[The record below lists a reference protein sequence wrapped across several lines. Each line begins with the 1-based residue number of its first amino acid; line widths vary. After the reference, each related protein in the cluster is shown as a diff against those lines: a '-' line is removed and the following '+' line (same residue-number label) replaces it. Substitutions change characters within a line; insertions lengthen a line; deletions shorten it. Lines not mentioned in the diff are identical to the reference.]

1 MAIPP
6 QNPFQFQQVNPA
18 TSVSYQEPV
27 MKAAPPS
34 THITNTDLTA
44 TIDPALASNNNNSSG
59 SKKQK
64 TTPPCDRC
72 RQRRIKCDRLEPIC
86 SSCIKYKA
94 PCQRTAIPAGHP
106 LSLVSMDAVGSPG
119 LRIMTNAGKRG
130 RHFTETEILDSCLR
144 DVQSLQLNRLRRI
157 EQFFDRVGIEEN
169 RLEEIGWLSEQ
180 IKVQHES
187 THGTH
192 PDLNYR
198 PEEVVDKLGHRASLS
213 WIKQL
218 LPLLQATKGIQQVP
232 STAHLYSKS
241 AAPPQADTA
250 LQATLAEDG
259 AFTCPAPTPTP
270 FPSRVPLSVLN
281 KTMFELSVYDCT
293 EYLGPVAGTRASS
306 WSEEMRFPLPW
317 LVPEPQVKDSLLALP
332 PLELMLEL
340 IEWMIQ
346 SPLYV
351 YFPILTKASIMNAL
365 TAAIPGPDAPSLGIE
380 KPLTSPS
387 VADSGALP
395 QRITGRVS
403 AIFLLN
409 AIMALGAAYR
419 SNAIKEKKEHR
430 LLDNKNIQDL
440 PEHDF
445 QTYFDRSQALTAYI
459 LAQPRVSSLQGL
471 LLLMKCPTIPG
482 IQNLYREQA
491 CAMALAL
498 GLHRDCEPWTLCRSV
513 TQLRRNIFWCCYVI
527 DASYSLNSG
536 SPERFPDDYISIGL
550 PKLPSLELG
559 DDNGELE
566 FESET
571 NRIGFLLEQA
581 KLWKIVKKI
590 RRCGQTS
597 HNSEDGYREGSNLY
611 RAPENQIPAVPSMT
625 GMSPTPQYG
634 FPGNSST
641 GQSPYSPYSAQGTP
655 KTPTSVSASQPAWI
669 WRADSARRILDVELA
684 RWQMDLPSHLRFD
697 FALTRKDDPCPHA
710 VRRNGLGAMLQ
721 LIFNEVLILLHHPF
735 LALADSQGLS
745 KRDQSS
751 QPPSRNSKSRSSTS
765 SIKSPRS
772 RRSSS
777 TSRSHSISMPNSSSL
792 SDDGIVRPTKPA
804 PPFLNSCIKAAEA
817 ITFLIEHLLRTT
829 PEWLACHNGADS
841 AIHIAERVHALN
853 VSLAAKNVSLG
864 TPLITGS
871 ASHVSSMQ
879 AKSQYRRTRAFR
891 KTVADLDK
899 FTMPNDYRPELLTQE
914 LIVRGT
920 ARDRLVRSMKH
931 MLQHRVGDLYYRL
944 PRSAPELDSQSEGEG
959 SEQDQ
964 SATAAGTGH
973 DFLDLKLAYMDERVW
988 IRFYNTRIHDH
999 IETKNGSE
1007 TWQEIL
1013 HPFSPTPEL
1022 DLDDEGEEETD
1033 HQHPFGLSIME
1044 ELSLP
1049 IYEVDEAEDGES
1061 NKQRAPRQRFNSRG
1075 EEVASESTEDT
1086 MDPPQVS
1093 TATFLEIFSINTP
1106 STEVCS
1112 GIMGGDPSLYLVGQ
1126 QTFTHQKDGSNGG
1139 IDPTYDQSYYQGYD
1153 SPQVSLDNFDPSMV
1167 LDGSPHSRAHS
1178 SGADQSSRGYYNMGA
1193 FLHQNR
1199 PPQSQTQYPQEI
1211 FQPSPN
1217 QHQHQHHR
1225 HHHNHPQP
1233 LRQQNTH
1240 PLQQDPNG
1248 PFPNFDLHTG
1258 AQIMGFDPS
1267 TSSPS
1272 SYSTPDSP
1280 NQPTPLEN
1288 NLGLGLVSVSAPL
1301 SLQQQMAMDGGH
1313 YLNLVSQQFP
1323 NQHIPTQPQ
1332 GPMDSY
1338 QQQQHQQLQQHQSLD
1353 STLSSTAGG
1362 SNPIV
1367 RPFYGMPMGG
1377 FMTPGL
1383 DSLPVINRTT
1393 QATSFFGGSS
1403 STTNGYSSTVGQPLS
1418 SPPSGWSLE
1427 AGTANAV
1434 SSYLAKSEPHSP
1446 ALPPS
1451 LVSSVPTSPIP
1462 MHQSSFRLMLSPTTE
1477 SIQGIS
1483 NRMNAWDGING
1494 PKVVDDSD
1502 LQGPSLM
1509 EYSSSTV
1516 YHHQQQT
1523 HPHQRQHHHHQQANG
1538 SLLEAPAA
1546 GGSTSQFGSSWSS
1559 ASSSSELTTTSTTT
1573 STTTGTTTTSN
1584 SAAGTSSSSSSST
1597 RMDGIEAGPSSKSSS
1612 SSVSISAVPETP
1624 FGDYGER
1631 KMSVVD
1637 ERGVGI
1643 GSEGG
1648 KESTLLHG
1656 RSFNPLRSASISGR
1670 SR

>member
-27 MKAAPPS
+27 MKAAPLS
-34 THITNTDLTA
+34 SHNANSNIAA
-44 TIDPALASNNNNSSG
+44 TIDPALASNNNNSPG

-94 PCQRTAIPAGHP
+94 PCQRTAVPTGHH
-106 LSLVSMDAVGSPG
+106 LSLVSMDAVGPPG
-119 LRIMTNAGKRG
+119 LRIMTNAGKRD
-130 RHFTETEILDSCLR
+130 RHSETEILDSCLR

-232 STAHLYSKS
+232 STAHLYTKS
-241 AAPPQADTA
+241 VAQPQADTA
-250 LQATLAEDG
+250 LQATLTEDG
-259 AFTCPAPTPTP
+259 AFTCPAPRPTP

-293 EYLGPVAGTRASS
+293 EYLGPVAGTKASS

-317 LVPEPQVKDSLLALP
+317 LVPEPQVKDSLLVLP

-346 SPLYV
+346 SPIYV

-380 KPLTSPS
+380 KPLATLS
-387 VADSGALP
+387 VADSGTLP

-430 LLDNKNIQDL
+430 LLENNNIQEL
-440 PEHDF
+440 PEHNF

-536 SPERFPDDYISIGL
+536 SPERFSDDYISIGL

-559 DDNGELE
+559 DDFGELE
-566 FESET
+566 FEGET

-625 GMSPTPQYG
+625 GMSPAPQYG
-634 FPGNSST
+634 FPSNTST
-641 GQSPYSPYSAQGTP
+641 SPYSPYSSQGTP
-655 KTPTSVSASQPAWI
+655 KTPTSASVPQPAWV

-745 KRDQSS
+745 KRDQAI
-751 QPPSRNSKSRSSTS
+751 QPLSRNSKSRSSTS

-777 TSRSHSISMPNSSSL
+777 TSRSHSASIPNSSSL

-804 PPFLNSCIKAAEA
+804 PPFLNSCTKAAEA

-829 PEWLACHNGADS
+829 PEWLACHNEADS

-864 TPLITGS
+864 TSLATGS
-871 ASHVSSMQ
+871 ASHITSMQ
-879 AKSQYRRTRAFR
+879 AKSQYRRTRAYR

-920 ARDRLVRSMKH
+920 ARDRLVRSMKQ

-944 PRSAPELDSQSEGEG
+944 PRSMPELDFQSEGER
-959 SEQDQ
+959 SEQEQ
-964 SATAAGTGH
+964 SAASIGTGH
-973 DFLDLKLAYMDERVW
+973 DFLDLKLAYKDERVW
-988 IRFYNTRIHDH
+988 IRVYNTRIQDH
-999 IETKNGSE
+999 LETKNGSE
-1007 TWQEIL
+1007 TWHEIL

-1022 DLDDEGEEETD
+1022 EVEDEGEEEMD
-1033 HQHPFGLSIME
+1033 HQHPFGFSMMKE
-1044 ELSLP
+1044 FSLP
-1049 IYEVDEAEDGES
+1049 IYEADEAEDGES
-1061 NKQRAPRQRFNSRG
+1061 NKQRAPRRRFNSRG
-1075 EEVASESTEDT
+1075 EETTSEITEDT

-1093 TATFLEIFSINTP
+1093 TTTFLENFSINTP
-1106 STEVCS
+1106 SNEVCS
-1112 GIMGGDPSLYLVGQ
+1112 GMGGDPSIFLDGQ
-1126 QTFTHQKDGSNGG
+1126 QTFAHQKDGSNGG
-1139 IDPTYDQSYYQGYD
+1139 IDPAYDQSYYQGYG
-1153 SPQVSLDNFDPSMV
+1153 SPQVSIENFDPSMV
-1167 LDGSPHSRAHS
+1167 LDGSPHSRVHS
-1178 SGADQSSRGYYNMGA
+1178 SGADQSGRGYYNMST
-1193 FLHQNR
+1193 FLHQDR
-1199 PPQSQTQYPQEI
+1199 PPQGQTQYPQEI
-1211 FQPSPN
+1211 FQASPN
-1217 QHQHQHHR
+1217 QHQHHH

-1233 LRQQNTH
+1233 LRQQSTH

-1248 PFPNFDLHTG
+1248 SFPNIDLYTS
-1258 AQIMGFDPS
+1258 APMLGFDPS

-1272 SYSTPDSP
+1272 SYSAPDSP
-1280 NQPTPLEN
+1280 NQPPPPLEN

-1332 GPMDSY
+1332 GPMGSY
-1338 QQQQHQQLQQHQSLD
+1338 QQQQHQQHQQQQQSLD
-1353 STLSSTAGG
+1353 PTLSSAAAGG
-1362 SNPIV
+1362 NPIV

-1393 QATSFFGGSS
+1393 QATSYYEPSS
-1403 STTNGYSSTVGQPLS
+1403 SATNGFSSAVGQALS

-1427 AGTANAV
+1427 PGTANAV
-1434 SSYLAKSEPHSP
+1434 ASYLAKSEPHSP

-1462 MHQSSFRLMLSPTTE
+1462 THQSSFRLMLSPTTE

-1494 PKVVDDSD
+1494 PKVVDESD

-1509 EYSSSTV
+1509 EYSTSTA

-1523 HPHQRQHHHHQQANG
+1523 HHHQRQHHHHQHANG

-1546 GGSTSQFGSSWSS
+1546 GGSTSLFGSSWSS
-1559 ASSSSELTTTSTTT
+1559 ASSNSELTTT
-1573 STTTGTTTTSN
+1573 STTTGTTTAASN

-1612 SSVSISAVPETP
+1612 SSVSVSAVPETP
-1624 FGDYGER
+1624 FGDYGES
-1631 KMSVVD
+1631 KMSVVVD
-1637 ERGVGI
+1637 ERCVGAVI
-1643 GSEGG
+1643 EGD
-1648 KESTLLHG
+1648 KESTVLHG
-1656 RSFNPLRSASISGR
+1656 RSFNPLRSASVSGR
-1670 SR
+1670 SH

>member
-1 MAIPP
+1 MD
-6 QNPFQFQQVNPA
+6 
-18 TSVSYQEPV
+18 PV
-27 MKAAPPS
+27 GA
-34 THITNTDLTA
+34 
-44 TIDPALASNNNNSSG
+44 
-59 SKKQK
+59 
-64 TTPPCDRC
+64 
-72 RQRRIKCDRLEPIC
+72 
-86 SSCIKYKA
+86 
-94 PCQRTAIPAGHP
+94 
-106 LSLVSMDAVGSPG
+106 PG
-119 LRIMTNAGKRG
+119 LRILTNSGKRD
-130 RHFTETEILDSCLR
+130 RRLTETEILDSCLR
-144 DVQSLQLNRLRRI
+144 DVQSLQMNRLRRI

-241 AAPPQADTA
+241 LALPQADAA
-250 LQATLAEDG
+250 LQATLTEDG
-259 AFTCPAPTPTP
+259 SFICPAPKPTP

-317 LVPEPQVKDSLLALP
+317 LVPEPQVKDSLLVLP

-365 TAAIPGPDAPSLGIE
+365 SAAIPGPDAPSLGIE
-380 KPLTSPS
+380 KPLASHS

-419 SNAIKEKKEHR
+419 SNAIKEKKKHH
-430 LLDNKNIQDL
+430 LLDNNNIQEL
-440 PEHDF
+440 PEHNF

-536 SPERFPDDYISIGL
+536 SPERFSDDYISIGL

-559 DDNGELE
+559 DDIGELE
-566 FESET
+566 FEGET

-611 RAPENQIPAVPSMT
+611 RAAGNQTPATPSMT
-625 GMSPTPQYG
+625 GMSPAPQYG
-634 FPGNSST
+634 FHGNSST
-641 GQSPYSPYSAQGTP
+641 SQSYSPYSP
-655 KTPTSVSASQPAWI
+655 KTPTHAGSSQPSWV

-697 FALTRKDDPCPHA
+697 FSLTRKDDPCPHA

-745 KRDQSS
+745 KHDQTT
-751 QPPSRNSKSRSSTS
+751 PSPARNSKSRSSTS

-777 TSRSHSISMPNSSSL
+777 TSRSYSTSMPSTSSL
-792 SDDGIVRPTKPA
+792 SDDGIVRPMKPA
-804 PPFLNSCIKAAEA
+804 PPFLNSCTKAAEA

-829 PEWLACHNGADS
+829 PEWLACHNEADS

-853 VSLAAKNVSLG
+853 VSLAAKNASLG
-864 TPLITGS
+864 TPLTAGS
-871 ASHVSSMQ
+871 ASHVSSVQ
-879 AKSQYRRTRAFR
+879 AKSQYRRTKAFR

-899 FTMPNDYRPELLTQE
+899 FTMPDDYRPELLTQE

-920 ARDRLVRSMKH
+920 ARDRLVRSMKQ
-931 MLQHRVGDLYYRL
+931 MLQHRFDDQSYRL
-944 PRSAPELDSQSEGEG
+944 PRGAPELDSQSEGED
-959 SEQDQ
+959 SEQDR
-964 SATAAGTGH
+964 SVADLATGH
-973 DFLDLKLAYMDERVW
+973 DFLDMKLAYMDERVW
-988 IRFYNTRIHDH
+988 IRYYNTRIQDH
-999 IETKNGSE
+999 VESKNGSE
-1007 TWQEIL
+1007 TWQEVL
-1013 HPFSPTPEL
+1013 HPFSSTSEPEF
-1022 DLDDEGEEETD
+1022 EEEEDETEY
-1033 HQHPFGLSIME
+1033 HHPLGFSLME
-1044 ELSLP
+1044 ELNMP
-1049 IYEVDEAEDGES
+1049 IYEVDEAQEGDP
-1061 NKQRAPRQRFNSRG
+1061 NKQHAPRRLFNSRG
-1075 EEVASESTEDT
+1075 EKGTSESTDDI

-1093 TATFLEIFSINTP
+1093 TSTFLEIFSMNT
-1106 STEVCS
+1106 CS
-1112 GIMGGDPSLYLVGQ
+1112 ADALGGDPNLLLGGHQS
-1126 QTFTHQKDGSNGG
+1126 FAHQKDSSNGG
-1139 IDPTYDQSYYQGYD
+1139 VVPSYDQQAYYQGYGSPPVSMD
-1153 SPQVSLDNFDPSMV
+1153 SFDPSAV
-1167 LDGSPHSRAHS
+1167 LEGSQHGRTPSA
-1178 SGADQSSRGYYNMGA
+1178 GTDQPGRRYYNMGA
-1193 FLHQNR
+1193 FLHQDR
-1199 PPQSQTQYPQEI
+1199 FPQGQTQYPQEI
-1211 FQPSPN
+1211 FQPSR
-1217 QHQHQHHR
+1217 HQHQHH
-1225 HHHNHPQP
+1225 PQP
-1233 LRQQNTH
+1233 HRQQNAH

-1248 PFPNFDLHTG
+1248 SFPHFDLQTG
-1258 AQIMGFDPS
+1258 APIMGYDHS

-1272 SYSTPDSP
+1272 SYSAPDSP
-1280 NQPTPLEN
+1280 SQPPLEN

-1301 SLQQQMAMDGGH
+1301 LLQQQMSMDQSH
-1313 YLNLVSQQFP
+1313 YLHLVSQQFP

-1332 GPMDSY
+1332 GSMHSY
-1338 QQQQHQQLQQHQSLD
+1338 QQQPQQQQQQQQQQPLD
-1353 STLSSTAGG
+1353 PTLSSATSNG
-1362 SNPIV
+1362 NPII
-1367 RPFYGMPMGG
+1367 RPFFGMPMGG

-1393 QATSFFGGSS
+1393 QAPSYYGAAVSSATNGGSNS
-1403 STTNGYSSTVGQPLS
+1403 NSAVGQALS
-1418 SPPSGWSLE
+1418 SSQASWSLDS
-1427 AGTANAV
+1427 GAV
-1434 SSYLAKSEPHSP
+1434 NSVASYLAKSEPHSP

-1462 MHQSSFRLMLSPTTE
+1462 THQPSFRLMLSPTSE

-1483 NRMNAWDGING
+1483 NQMNAWDGING
-1494 PKVVDDSD
+1494 PKVVDASD
-1502 LQGPSLM
+1502 LQGPTLM
-1509 EYSSSTV
+1509 EYSSSNA
-1516 YHHQQQT
+1516 YHHHQHQQT
-1523 HPHQRQHHHHQQANG
+1523 LHHHHQATTG
-1538 SLLEAPAA
+1538 PLLEASAA
-1546 GGSTSQFGSSWSS
+1546 GGSTSQYGSSWSS
-1559 ASSSSELTTTSTTT
+1559 ASSSSELTNA
-1573 STTTGTTTTSN
+1573 TTTTTASV
-1584 SAAGTSSSSSSST
+1584 SAAAALSSSSST

-1612 SSVSISAVPETP
+1612 SVSAVPETP
-1624 FGDYGER
+1624 FGGYSTGGSGMLLDTG
-1631 KMSVVD
+1631 KMTMGD
-1637 ERGVGI
+1637 ERIVGD
-1643 GSEGG
+1643 GG
-1648 KESTLLHG
+1648 KEATLLHG
-1656 RSFNPLRSASISGR
+1656 RQFNPLRSASISG
-1670 SR
+1670 

>member
-1 MAIPP
+1 MD
-6 QNPFQFQQVNPA
+6 
-18 TSVSYQEPV
+18 SVGV
-27 MKAAPPS
+27 
-34 THITNTDLTA
+34 
-44 TIDPALASNNNNSSG
+44 
-59 SKKQK
+59 
-64 TTPPCDRC
+64 
-72 RQRRIKCDRLEPIC
+72 
-86 SSCIKYKA
+86 
-94 PCQRTAIPAGHP
+94 
-106 LSLVSMDAVGSPG
+106 PG
-119 LRIMTNAGKRG
+119 LRIMTNAGKRD

-144 DVQSLQLNRLRRI
+144 DVQSLQMHRLRRI

-169 RLEEIGWLSEQ
+169 RLEEVGWLSEQ
-180 IKVQHES
+180 IRVQHES

-192 PDLNYR
+192 PDLSYR
-198 PEEVVDKLGHRASLS
+198 PEEVVDKLGHRASLA

-218 LPLLQATKGIQQVP
+218 LPLLQATKSIQQVP
-232 STAHLYSKS
+232 STAHLYLKS

-259 AFTCPAPTPTP
+259 NFTCPAPRPTP

-317 LVPEPQVKDSLLALP
+317 LIPEPQVKDSLLVLP

-380 KPLTSPS
+380 KPLAAHS
-387 VADSGALP
+387 VTDSGALP

-419 SNAIKEKKEHR
+419 SNTIKEKKKHR
-430 LLDNKNIQDL
+430 LLDNSNIQEL
-440 PEHDF
+440 PEHNF

-459 LAQPRVSSLQGL
+459 LAQPRISSLQGL

-550 PKLPSLELG
+550 PKLPSLEQG
-559 DDNGELE
+559 DDIGELE
-566 FESET
+566 FEGET

-597 HNSEDGYREGSNLY
+597 HNSEDGCHEGSNLY
-611 RAPENQIPAVPSMT
+611 RAPENQIPAAPSMT
-625 GMSPTPQYG
+625 GMSPAPQYG
-634 FPGNSST
+634 FS
-641 GQSPYSPYSAQGTP
+641 GTP
-655 KTPTSVSASQPAWI
+655 KTPTSVGSSQPSWV

-697 FALTRKDDPCPHA
+697 FSLTRKDDPCPHA

-745 KRDQSS
+745 KRDQAT
-751 QPPSRNSKSRSSTS
+751 QPPARNSKSRSSTS
-765 SIKSPRS
+765 SIKSPMS

-777 TSRSHSISMPNSSSL
+777 TSRSHSTSMPNPSSL
-792 SDDGIVRPTKPA
+792 SDDGIVRPMKPA
-804 PPFLNSCIKAAEA
+804 PPFLNSCTKAAEA

-853 VSLAAKNVSLG
+853 VSLAAKNTSLG
-864 TPLITGS
+864 TPLTTGS
-871 ASHVSSMQ
+871 ASHVSSVQ

-899 FTMPNDYRPELLTQE
+899 FTMPDDYRPELLTQE

-920 ARDRLVRSMKH
+920 ARDRLVRSMKQ
-931 MLQHRVGDLYYRL
+931 MLQHRFGDHYYRL
-944 PRSAPELDSQSEGEG
+944 PRGAPELDSQSEGEE

-964 SATAAGTGH
+964 SIAATITGH
-973 DFLDLKLAYMDERVW
+973 DFLDIKLAYRDERVW
-988 IRFYNTRIHDH
+988 IWYCNTRIQDH
-999 IETKNGSE
+999 VESKNGSE

-1022 DLDDEGEEETD
+1022 ELDEEGEEEME
-1033 HQHPFGLSIME
+1033 HQHPFGFSLME
-1044 ELSLP
+1044 ELNMP
-1049 IYEVDEAEDGES
+1049 IYEVDEAQEGDP
-1061 NKQRAPRQRFNSRG
+1061 NKHRASRRRFNSRG
-1075 EEVASESTEDT
+1075 EEGASESTEDT

-1093 TATFLEIFSINTP
+1093 TTTFLEIFSMNTS
-1106 STEVCS
+1106 STEA
-1112 GIMGGDPSLYLVGQ
+1112 IGGDPNLFFSGQ
-1126 QTFTHQKDGSNGG
+1126 QNFARQKDGSNGG
-1139 IDPTYDQSYYQGYD
+1139 VEPVNAQQSYYQGYGS
-1153 SPQVSLDNFDPSMV
+1153 SPVPVDNFGPSMV
-1167 LDGSPHSRAHS
+1167 LDGSPHGRAHS
-1178 SGADQSSRGYYNMGA
+1178 SGTDQSGRGYYNMGA
-1193 FLHQNR
+1193 FLHQDR
-1199 PPQSQTQYPQEI
+1199 PPQGQTQYPQEI
-1211 FQPSPN
+1211 FQPS
-1217 QHQHQHHR
+1217 QH
-1225 HHHNHPQP
+1225 HPQP
-1233 LRQQNTH
+1233 HRQQNTH
-1240 PLQQDPNG
+1240 PLQQDQNG
-1248 PFPNFDLHTG
+1248 AFPHFDLHTG
-1258 AQIMGFDPS
+1258 APIIGYDPS

-1272 SYSTPDSP
+1272 SYSAPDSP
-1280 NQPTPLEN
+1280 NQPPLES

-1301 SLQQQMAMDGGH
+1301 SLQQQMSMDQGH

-1323 NQHIPTQPQ
+1323 NQHIPTLPQ

-1338 QQQQHQQLQQHQSLD
+1338 QQQQHHQQQQQSLD
-1353 STLSSTAGG
+1353 PNLSSAAADV
-1362 SNPIV
+1362 NPII
-1367 RPFYGMPMGG
+1367 RPFFGMPMGG

-1393 QATSFFGGSS
+1393 QAPSYYGTPIASTINGSNNNNS
-1403 STTNGYSSTVGQPLS
+1403 AVGQALS
-1418 SPPSGWSLE
+1418 SAQSGWSLE
-1427 AGTANAV
+1427 SGAVNAV
-1434 SSYLAKSEPHSP
+1434 ASYLAKSEPHSP

-1462 MHQSSFRLMLSPTTE
+1462 MHQSPFRLMLSPTSE

-1494 PKVVDDSD
+1494 PKIVDASD
-1502 LQGPSLM
+1502 LQGPTLL
-1509 EYSSSTV
+1509 EYSSSNT
-1516 YHHQQQT
+1516 YNHQQQ
-1523 HPHQRQHHHHQQANG
+1523 HQQHQHHHHHHHHHQHANG
-1538 SLLEAPAA
+1538 SLLEAPAT
-1546 GGSTSQFGSSWSS
+1546 GGSTSHYGSSWSS
-1559 ASSSSELTTTSTTT
+1559 ASSSSELTTA
-1573 STTTGTTTTSN
+1573 TTTTTTASI
-1584 SAAGTSSSSSSST
+1584 SAAGTSSSPSST

-1612 SSVSISAVPETP
+1612 SASAVPETP
-1624 FGDYGER
+1624 FGGYSTGGSGILLDAG
-1631 KMSVVD
+1631 KMTMVD
-1637 ERGVGI
+1637 ELGA
-1643 GSEGG
+1643 SEGD
-1648 KESTLLHG
+1648 KEALLLHG
-1656 RSFNPLRSASISGR
+1656 RQFNPLRSASVSGR